1 MMAISEQRKGELLI
15 FFQALIWGMFP
26 VITVLAYAEVLPL
39 TALGVSTLFSS
50 VFFALVLT
58 KRGKWREV
66 LDSRAFWDVLLGT
79 LFLGILFYVLFFL
92 GLKHT
97 SPGNA
102 GIIAS
107 TEVLFSFVFF
117 HLWRRDSIPT
127 SHIFGAVLMMLGA
140 VIVLYPSFTHLRTG
154 DFLVLTAAFVAPF
167 GNFFQQRAR
176 KIVSSEAILFFR
188 SVVSGSVVLFFVYF
202 TSGPSI
208 FSGAKGA
215 FWVLLLNGVLV
226 LGLGK
231 VLWVEGIHRI
241 SVTKANALSMISPLL
256 TLIYAWVLLNQG
268 PTIWQLS
275 AFVPLFFGTILLSR
289 KA

>member
-39 TALGVSTLFSS
+39 TALGVSTCFSS
-50 VFFALVLT
+50 AFFDLVLT

-127 SHIFGAVLMMLGA
+127 SHIFGAVLMMLCA

-154 DFLVLTAAFVAPF
+154 DF
-167 GNFFQQRAR
+167 
-176 KIVSSEAILFFR
+176 LFFR

-256 TLIYAWVLLNQG
+256 TLIYAWVLLNQS